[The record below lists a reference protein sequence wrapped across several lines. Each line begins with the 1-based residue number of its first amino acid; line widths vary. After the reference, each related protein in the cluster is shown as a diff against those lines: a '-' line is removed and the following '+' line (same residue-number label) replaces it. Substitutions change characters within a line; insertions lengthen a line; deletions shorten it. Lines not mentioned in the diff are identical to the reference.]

1 MPDEEAFL
9 ELLDIYM
16 GLVDKQDEIIRR
28 LGKVVAKQ
36 SADIEQYKTVYGF
49 MDFHEN
55 ENEEMRE
62 VNKSL
67 DEYQQM
73 KGID

>member
-9 ELLDIYM
+9 ELLEIYM
-16 GLVDKQDEIIRR
+16 NLVDKQDEIIRR

-36 SADIEQYKTVYGF
+36 VSDIEQFKTVNGF
-49 MDFHEN
+49 MDLCLDD
-55 ENEEMRE
+55 EETE
-62 VNKSL
+62 ELKESL
-67 DEYQQM
+67 DEYEKM